1 MPLPFSNTTCD
12 IYRAGSLPP
21 AAPSVAGVAALI
33 APKGASTLTSQ
44 NYTHVM
50 YVPLTT
56 DIRDKAAGAPA
67 GFTVDAANA
76 DTVWIPDKN
85 GTRFDIVLIR
95 RAGDQKQVLL
105 QRHGPASWP
114 SNNWV

>member
-1 MPLPFSNTTCD
+1 MSLPFSNITCD
-12 IYRAGSLPP
+12 IFRAGRLPP
-21 AAPSVAGVAALI
+21 AAADVTGVSALI
-33 APKGASTLTSQ
+33 APKGASTLTTQ

-50 YVPLTT
+50 FVPLAT

-85 GTRFDIVLIR
+85 GTR
-95 RAGDQKQVLL
+95 
-105 QRHGPASWP
+105 
-114 SNNWV
+114 